1 MPGII
6 LFDGNCNFCSGS
18 VQFILKRDTHK
29 YFQFAS
35 LQGDAGKKLL
45 IKHGISEEI
54 DSFVVIDNDHCY
66 IKSSAALQVCQ
77 HLKGFWRLAYV
88 FRLIPRP
95 LRDYVY
101 DIVARNRYK
110 WFGER
115 ASCLMPTPEIRE
127 RFLD

>member
-18 VQFILKRDTHK
+18 VQFILKRDPHK
-29 YFQFAS
+29 YFRFAS
-35 LQGDAGKKLL
+35 LQGDAAKKLL

-54 DSFVVIDNDHCY
+54 DSFVVIDKDHCY

-77 HLKGFWRLAYV
+77 HLGGFWRLV
-88 FRLIPRP
+88 SIFRFVPRP

-101 DIVARNRYK
+101 DIVAKNRYK

-115 ASCLMPTPEIRE
+115 SSCLIPTPELRE